1 MLHLGRTVRLVWRI
15 APGWTAANIALAV
28 IQGLLPLAT
37 LYVTKL
43 ILDSVQKGIDAAD
56 KPAAFR
62 DVAFLIVVA
71 GLVGLV
77 AALARSVS
85 TLVGEAQGQ
94 VVTDHI
100 SDIIH
105 AKSIE
110 VDLEYYENSR
120 YYDVLHRAQQEAP
133 YRPTKI
139 VNDLV
144 SIGQSLISL
153 AAVLVLLFALSWAV
167 GLIILAA
174 ALPGAYFRMRYS
186 SKLYEWERRRTG
198 ADRRSWYLHW
208 LLTDGSRAKE
218 IRLFELGHTFR
229 RWFSE
234 LRRDLR
240 RERLAIVTKRSAA
253 DFASGAAA
261 VAAIFGTFAYIA
273 RRTIQGTLTIGAM
286 TMYYLAFQVG
296 LSALQ
301 QVLGGLAGLYEDNLF
316 LTYFHEFETLERSI
330 DDPPDPQPV
339 PRPMQTGI
347 AFEEVSFSYPDTER
361 TAIDRVSLV
370 VRPGEVAAL
379 VGPNGS
385 GKTTLIKHLN
395 ALLFPAAGTVC
406 VDGMMTTDASSVREI
421 RRRVGMVFQNPE
433 SQIVGMTV
441 EEDVAFG
448 PENLALPSAEIR
460 RRVDACLAMVGM
472 KGFEKR
478 APHTLSGGE
487 KRLLSIAGVVAMN
500 PSYIAFDEPTAY
512 LDPAGKQRVL
522 EIIRRLN
529 REGMAIIHIAHDM
542 RDVAEAD
549 RVVVMDRGRL
559 LLTGTPAEVFGQ
571 AERLTA
577 IGLDGLPGEGGR

>member
-1 MLHLGRTVRLVWRI
+1 MIRVENLIYRYDAG
-15 APGWTAANIALAV
+15 APDCL
-28 IQGLLPLAT
+28 QGINLEIPE
-37 LYVTKL
+37 
-43 ILDSVQKGIDAAD
+43 GI
-56 KPAAFR
+56 
-62 DVAFLIVVA
+62 
-71 GLVGLV
+71 
-77 AALARSVS
+77 
-85 TLVGEAQGQ
+85 
-94 VVTDHI
+94 
-100 SDIIH
+100 
-105 AKSIE
+105 
-110 VDLEYYENSR
+110 
-120 YYDVLHRAQQEAP
+120 
-133 YRPTKI
+133 
-139 VNDLV
+139 
-144 SIGQSLISL
+144 
-153 AAVLVLLFALSWAV
+153 
-167 GLIILAA
+167 
-174 ALPGAYFRMRYS
+174 
-186 SKLYEWERRRTG
+186 
-198 ADRRSWYLHW
+198 
-208 LLTDGSRAKE
+208 
-218 IRLFELGHTFR
+218 HT
-229 RWFSE
+229 
-234 LRRDLR
+234 
-240 RERLAIVTKRSAA
+240 
-253 DFASGAAA
+253 
-261 VAAIFGTFAYIA
+261 
-273 RRTIQGTLTIGAM
+273 
-286 TMYYLAFQVG
+286 
-296 LSALQ
+296 
-301 QVLGGLAGLYEDNLF
+301 
-316 LTYFHEFETLERSI
+316 
-330 DDPPDPQPV
+330 
-339 PRPMQTGI
+339 
-347 AFEEVSFSYPDTER
+347 
-361 TAIDRVSLV
+361 
-370 VRPGEVAAL
+370 AL

-406 VDGMMTTDASSVREI
+406 VDGMMTTDTSFVREI

-549 RVVVMDRGRL
+549 RVVVMDRGRV